1 MKYHLRVLY
10 SSWVMVAHTFR
21 ASVVYRT
28 NSRTGRDTLVSKK
41 NSISHP
47 IDLRDWLSHYK
58 YNVHGLQVGKDFDL
72 CPKTNEKTL
81 MG

>member
-1 MKYHLRVLY
+1 MKYHLRFLY

-21 ASVVYRT
+21 ASLVYRT

-41 NSISHP
+41 NSISHH

-72 CPKTNEKTL
+72 CSKKKTL